1 MAPGPKRPKS
11 SIDKHLQPPKV
22 QNNPPRTL
30 AFTPEY
36 GIMGSSRSRSGNDVK
51 ESEFRGS
58 REQNL
63 DFSLPFS
70 PPSWYNTRMENT
82 TRTQRTPAEIIA
94 ETEARLERLRMKE
107 AKVQAK
113 ANPAVSALMEER
125 DEVQKDLREA
135 KKLLGSGPQSAEARI
150 AKHEAWIMR
159 ITEQVDEAEDALSS
173 TEQRLSEIDKRISDE
188 VASLMSS
195 KELASEG

>member
-1 MAPGPKRPKS
+1 
-11 SIDKHLQPPKV
+11 
-22 QNNPPRTL
+22 
-30 AFTPEY
+30 
-36 GIMGSSRSRSGNDVK
+36 
-51 ESEFRGS
+51 
-58 REQNL
+58 
-63 DFSLPFS
+63 
-70 PPSWYNTRMENT
+70 MENT

-94 ETEARLERLRMKE
+94 ETEARLERLRLKE
-107 AKVQAK
+107 AKAQAK
-113 ANPAVSALMEER
+113 ANPTVSALMEER

-159 ITEQVDEAEDALSS
+159 ITQQVDEAEDALSS